1 MPKGKPLVKN
11 GHCFIG
17 IVKYDLISKLSRSNK
32 ILGSRLVYGFGE
44 SSRSPQCGSIVCH
57 LMYVFIS
64 LEKGLKV
71 TVDGTSILACQ
82 IDRLGTSWKI
92 GELSKK
98 IAIIYVK

>member
-17 IVKYDLISKLSRSNK
+17 ILKYDLISKLSRSNK

-44 SSRSPQCGSIVCH
+44 SSRSPQCESIVCH

-64 LEKGLKV
+64 LEKGLKF
-71 TVDGTSILACQ
+71 TVDGTSILECQ
-82 IDRLGTSWKI
+82 TDRLGTS
-92 GELSKK
+92 SKMG
-98 IAIIYVK
+98 